1 MTTKRAGANGAA
13 NTVAAVTSFL
23 QSPAANG
30 FAVSQKLAL
39 ESTRLW
45 AKRMR
50 AYADHFEALANCQ
63 DANQML
69 AAQASFVER
78 MQQDYVAEGEIVR
91 ELIAKPERGEA
102 RPQA

>member
-1 MTTKRAGANGAA
+1 MTTKRGGANGASNA
-13 NTVAAVTSFL
+13 VSDVASFL

-30 FAVSQKLAL
+30 FAVSQKIAL
-39 ESTRLW
+39 EGARLW

-69 AAQASFVER
+69 AAQANFVER
-78 MQQDYVAEGEIVR
+78 MQQDYVAEGEAIR
-91 ELIAKPERGEA
+91 ELIAMPEKRESQ
-102 RPQA
+102 PQA